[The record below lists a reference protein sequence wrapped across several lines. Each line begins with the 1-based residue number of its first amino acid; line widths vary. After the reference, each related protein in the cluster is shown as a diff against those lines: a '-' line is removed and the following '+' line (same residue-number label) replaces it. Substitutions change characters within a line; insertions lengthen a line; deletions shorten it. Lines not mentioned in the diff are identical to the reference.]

1 MKDALVAK
9 KRFLFGGVI
18 LAIGA
23 LFYAQKSTGREL
35 IASGL
40 ARLATAEELQANGG
54 LDEAIDEAGE
64 AETDAEPEQAEQPE
78 PETNHPSDEAG
89 EAGEAETEQEAGHA
103 DASGDAPASEEPPAP
118 VPARRGRKSAS

>member
-1 MKDALVAK
+1 MKDALVAQ

-23 LFYAQKSTGREL
+23 LFYAQKSIGREL
-35 IASGL
+35 IANGL

-64 AETDAEPEQAEQPE
+64 AETEQAEQPE
-78 PETNHPSDEAG
+78 PETNQPAD
-89 EAGEAETEQEAGHA
+89 EAGEAETEQEEVHA

>member
-1 MKDALVAK
+1 MKDALVAQ
-9 KRFLFGGVI
+9 KRFLFGGAI

-23 LFYAQKSTGREL
+23 LFYAQKSIGREL

-54 LDEAIDEAGE
+54 LNEAIDEAGE
-64 AETDAEPEQAEQPE
+64 AETEAEPEQAEQPE
-78 PETNHPSDEAG
+78 PETNQPAD

-103 DASGDAPASEEPPAP
+103 DASSDAPASEEPPAP